1 VFVVK
6 LTRSSLSN
14 LINSKIV
21 CLLWELFANN
31 LLKNFSYNFGS
42 ICLANGELDNSK
54 QFNDTVRNASS
65 DKLLKEDTQL
75 MNSHSPLEDGHL
87 ELADSVSLLTFVSSF
102 LDRLSVF
109 SNRFNASR
117 VVLNVFMSGRISLLV
132 SSTRS
137 FFSETW
143 AFLRML

>member
-1 VFVVK
+1 MSYGKISFTWFKTSVFVVK
-6 LTRSSLSN
+6 LTRSLLSN

-42 ICLANGELDNSK
+42 TCLANGELDNSK

-65 DKLLKEDTQL
+65 DKLLNEDTQL

-87 ELADSVSLLTFVSSF
+87 ELADSVHYYRLFLLFWKDFQCFRTDSMLPEWWWTYLWVVE
-102 LDRLSVF
+102 SVC
-109 SNRFNASR
+109 
-117 VVLNVFMSGRISLLV
+117 
-132 SSTRS
+132 
-137 FFSETW
+137 
-143 AFLRML
+143 